1 MRFLVLWVVEVM
13 LSLRVSGCGGGVWRR
28 GFLGFGWCRR
38 RRGDRRWRILVGF
51 RLVQLKV
58 YF

>member
-1 MRFLVLWVVEVM
+1 MR
-13 LSLRVSGCGGGVWRR
+13 GCGGGVWRR

-38 RRGDRRWRILVGF
+38 RRGDKRWRILVGF